1 MFNYKRQVTFQ
12 SGVPE
17 APFLLRLS
25 VRRDDKVE
33 DDHDGFS
40 VPTQVLNKWVT
51 RAQLIEVRR
60 QIDNALEEGHVALV
74 REAGASA

>member
-1 MFNYKRQVTFQ
+1 
-12 SGVPE
+12 
-17 APFLLRLS
+17 

-33 DDHDGFS
+33 DDHDGFN

-51 RAQLIEVRR
+51 RTQLIEMRR
-60 QIDNALEEGHVALV
+60 QIDNALEEGHVAIV